1 MKKILSVLGV
11 SFLALVGC
19 LVFLDPYALSPL
31 EFVPIIGLVYVF
43 SGLAVYSF
51 MAFFTEY
58 ALRQRII
65 LAIILGFTPTILC
78 ALMTLG
84 TVSAF
89 DVVLAV
95 TVPTIIA
102 WYSIRVRSNQ

>member
-1 MKKILSVLGV
+1 MKKILILLGIT
-11 SFLALVGC
+11 FLILASC
-19 LVFLDPYALSPL
+19 LLFLDPYNLSPL

-43 SGLAVYSF
+43 SGLAVYTF
-51 MAFFTEY
+51 MHYFTEY
-58 ALRQRII
+58 ASRQRIV
-65 LAIILGFTPTILC
+65 LAVILGFTPTILC

-95 TVPTIIA
+95 IVPAIIA
-102 WYSIRVRSNQ
+102 WYSIRVRSN

>member
-1 MKKILSVLGV
+1 MKKILSLLGI

-19 LVFLDPYALSPL
+19 LVLLDPYALSPL

-43 SGLAVYSF
+43 SGLTVYVF
-51 MAFFTEY
+51 MHFFTEY
-58 ALRQRII
+58 VPRQRII
-65 LAIILGFTPTILC
+65 LAVILGFTPTILC

-95 TVPTIIA
+95 TVPAIIA
-102 WYSIRVRSNQ
+102 WYSIRVRSN